1 MHELNIPATDDT
13 PAVRFDVIH
22 GIFEISGKSM
32 PEDVAKF
39 YNPII
44 RWLESTVNI
53 KLTQLE
59 VHFRFKYF
67 NTSSSKMILEL
78 LKRIQLI
85 KNSGKEVVIN
95 WYYLKIDEDML
106 EEGRNFSD
114 MVDVPFK
121 FVEL

>member
-22 GIFEISGKSM
+22 GIFEIIGKSM

-44 RWLESTVNI
+44 RWMESTVNI

-59 VHFRFKYF
+59 VHFKFKYF

-78 LKRIQLI
+78 LKRMQMI
-85 KNSGKEVVIN
+85 KKSGKNVIVY
-95 WYYLKIDEDML
+95 WYYHKKDEDML

-114 MVDVPFK
+114 MIDIPFT